1 MIVYKSSKDTKRAR
15 AMENELLTVDE
26 VARVLKV
33 HRSHVFRLM
42 KEGEFPVVRRG
53 RRYTRILRSDL
64 MTFVQ
69 KYRKE
74 AVSGG
79 IEE

>member
-1 MIVYKSSKDTKRAR
+1 
-15 AMENELLTVDE
+15 MENELLTIDE
-26 VARVLKV
+26 VAKLLKV

-42 KEGEFPVVRRG
+42 KDGELSIVRRG

-69 KYRKE
+69 KHRKE
-74 AVSGG
+74 ATPAK
-79 IEE
+79 EA

>member
-1 MIVYKSSKDTKRAR
+1 MHD
-15 AMENELLTVDE
+15 ELLTIDE
-26 VARVLKV
+26 VADLLKV

-42 KEGEFPVVRRG
+42 KDGELPVVRRG

-69 KYRKE
+69 KHRKE
-74 AVSGG
+74 AIPREE
-79 IEE
+79 IEQ